1 MAQSAENDRPRLPEE
16 YRLTDDESALVR
28 RYFAGEVSVDELTPL
43 LERRIQYLIDTG
55 SVIPPG
61 ETRAQ

>member
-43 LERRIQYLIDTG
+43 LE
-55 SVIPPG
+55 
-61 ETRAQ
+61 